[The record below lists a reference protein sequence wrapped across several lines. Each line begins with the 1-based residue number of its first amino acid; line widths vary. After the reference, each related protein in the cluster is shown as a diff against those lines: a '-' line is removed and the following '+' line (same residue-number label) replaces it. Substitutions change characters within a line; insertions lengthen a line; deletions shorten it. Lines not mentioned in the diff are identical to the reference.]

1 MKRRLIPLYL
11 FVFIDVLG
19 FSLILPL
26 LPYYAQSFGASPTVI
41 GLLVASNA
49 LTQLLGAPIIG
60 RLSDRYGR
68 RPMLLLSITGTII
81 SFLRLGF
88 AQSLAMLFISRI
100 LDGFLGGNI
109 SLAQAYIADVT
120 DEKNRA
126 KGLGLIGASF
136 GVGFIF
142 GPALGG
148 ALSAGE
154 NYARPALFAAGI
166 ALLNLIGVLLWL
178 PESLPSEKRE
188 ARRDSSRT
196 AFTFQA
202 LREALARQCVGP
214 LLHIRLFY
222 NLAFTMFQT
231 VFSLFAIKR
240 LGLGAHATSFVL
252 AYVGVLVAIVQGGI
266 VGALTERFAEKKLT
280 FWGLG
285 LMAVSLLA
293 WAVTPTLWALL
304 IVLMPLALSSGVLG
318 TLTNSLLSKVV
329 YQEEVGGTL
338 GLSASLGSFTRVVSP
353 IVGGFLIDNLGAW
366 APGLIGSLIM
376 MWLVSYAWRFLA
388 SLPDDPD
395 ASCAGMLEA
404 EPA

>member
-1 MKRRLIPLYL
+1 MKRQLIPLYL

-19 FSLILPL
+19 FGLILPL
-26 LPYYAQSFGASPTVI
+26 LPYYAQSFGASDTVI

-68 RPMLLLSITGTII
+68 RPLLLLSIAGTIV
-81 SFLRLGF
+81 SFLILGF
-88 AQSLAMLFISRI
+88 AQSLTMLFIGRI

-154 NYARPALFAAGI
+154 NYARPAFFAAGI
-166 ALLNLIGVLLWL
+166 AILNLIGVLLWL
-178 PESLPSEKRE
+178 PESLPAAKRE
-188 ARRDSSRT
+188 ARREDPRT
-196 AFTFQA
+196 AFTLRA
-202 LREALARQCVGP
+202 LLKALKRQCVGP

-240 LGLGAHATSFVL
+240 LGLEAQATSFVL
-252 AYVGVLVAIVQGGI
+252 AYVGILVAIVQGGI
-266 VGALTERFAEKKLT
+266 VGALTERFAEKKLAL
-280 FWGLG
+280 WSLG
-285 LMAVSLLA
+285 LMALALLG
-293 WAVTPTLWALL
+293 WAFTPTLWALL
-304 IVLMPLALSSGVLG
+304 IVLIPMALSSGVLG
-318 TLTNSLLSKVV
+318 TVTNSLLSKVV
-329 YQEEVGGTL
+329 HEEEVGGTM
-338 GLSASLGSFTRVVSP
+338 GLSSSLGSLARVVSP

-366 APGLIGSLIM
+366 APGVLGFGIM
-376 MWLVSYAWRFLA
+376 AWLVSYAWRFLA
-388 SLPDDPD
+388 ALPDDPD